1 MQLRFS
7 FVQAVLAVSLSDSA
21 HAKTVS
27 RTLTVVNANL
37 APDGFN
43 RSTVVVNGQFPGPLI
58 TGNIGDRF
66 MLNVVDNLT
75 DPLMRRSTS
84 IHWHG
89 LFQAHTNEMDG
100 VSFVNQC
107 PIVPDHSFLYD
118 FIVPGQSG
126 TYWYHSH
133 LANQYCDGLRGAI
146 VLYDPQDPLKD
157 LYDIDDES
165 TVITIS
171 DWYHGLSTQIFP
183 TPDKNAPNPDS
194 TLINGLGRW
203 PNATGP
209 PTPLAVVG
217 VQPGKRHRFR
227 IISTSCLPTYQF
239 SIDQHNMTIIETDGT
254 ETQPNTVDIITV
266 EPAQRYS
273 VIVTAD
279 KPVGNYWIRA
289 IPVGGDGNPTT
300 VGGVN
305 SAILR
310 YDGAPVAEPNST
322 AVANPVLMNEA
333 NIVPFTNPGAPGEP
347 FPGGADVN
355 IQLVV
360 GKDPVSGNF
369 TINNVAFIPP
379 SVPVLLQILSGA
391 VSPGSIMPNG
401 SVYSLPPNKTVEVS
415 FPGAFPHPMHLHG
428 HNFDVVRVAGSS
440 TYNYVN
446 PIRRDVVSIG
456 GPTDNVTF
464 RFVTNNP
471 GPWFLHCH
479 IDWHLEAGL
488 AIVFAESA
496 EDVASAD
503 PANKQWSDLCPLYN
517 QLNPDIGIQS

>member
-1 MQLRFS
+1 MHLRS
-7 FVQAVLAVSLSDSA
+7 SLRAILALALSDLV
-21 HAKTVS
+21 HANTISK
-27 RTLTVVNANL
+27 TLTVVNANI
-37 APDGFN
+37 APDGVN
-43 RSTVVVNGQFPGPLI
+43 RSTVVVDGQFPGPLI
-58 TGNIGDRF
+58 TGHPGDHF
-66 MLNVVDNLT
+66 MINVIDNLT
-75 DPLMRRSTS
+75 DPNMRRSTS
-84 IHWHG
+84 I
-89 LFQAHTNEMDG
+89 AHSNEMDG

-118 FIVPGQSG
+118 FVIP
-126 TYWYHSH
+126 
-133 LANQYCDGLRGAI
+133 
-146 VLYDPQDPLKD
+146 DPQDPLQD
-157 LYDIDDES
+157 LYDVDDET
-165 TVITIS
+165 TVIMLA
-171 DWYHGLSTQIFP
+171 DWYHELSTLLFP
-183 TPDKNAPNPDS
+183 NPGKNAPNPDA

-203 PNATGP
+203 ANATGT
-209 PTPLAVVG
+209 PTPLAVIRA
-217 VQPGKRHRFR
+217 QPGKRHRFR

-239 SIDQHNMTIIETDGT
+239 SIDQHNLTIIETDGT
-254 ETQPNTVDIITV
+254 ETHPNTVDVITV
-266 EPAQRYS
+266 EPGQRYS

-279 KPVGNYWIRA
+279 KPVDNYWIRS

-300 VGGVN
+300 DGGVN

-310 YDGAPVAEPNST
+310 YDGAQDTDPNST
-322 AVANPVLMNEA
+322 AVANPVSMNEA
-333 NIVPFTNPGAPGEP
+333 NIVPLVNPGAPGEP

-355 IQLVV
+355 INLLV

-379 SVPVLLQILSGA
+379 SMPVLLQVLSGA
-391 VSPGSIMPNG
+391 VSAGSVMPNA

-488 AIVFAESA
+488 AIVFAEDA
-496 EDVASAD
+496 GDVGNAD
-503 PANKQWSDLCPLYN
+503 PPNEQWSDLCPLYN
-517 QLNPDIGIQS
+517 QLDPDTGLH